1 MKIGLVLLA
10 LALLVSLVAAANME
24 KYNLRKG
31 KEFLEQ
37 KVLEEGVVALPSGLL
52 YKVVTEGPADGKS
65 PSAADTVSVH
75 YRGTLIDGTE
85 FDSSYKRGQP
95 AQFGVGQVIKG
106 WTEALQLMSVG
117 DKWELYIPSDLAY
130 GPSGPGSIGPNQ
142 VLIFE
147 VELLDIVGGSSA
159 QPAAGGG
166 KKARKSK
173 KKQAKEEL

>member
-85 FDSSYKRGQP
+85 VSATVSPPWR
-95 AQFGVGQVIKG
+95 
-106 WTEALQLMSVG
+106 L
-117 DKWELYIPSDLAY
+117 
-130 GPSGPGSIGPNQ
+130 N
-142 VLIFE
+142 
-147 VELLDIVGGSSA
+147 LLTHGFHSNCTV
-159 QPAAGGG
+159 
-166 KKARKSK
+166 R
-173 KKQAKEEL
+173 

>member
-1 MKIGLVLLA
+1 MKIGFVLLA
-10 LALLVSLVAAANME
+10 LALLVSLVAAANMD

-85 FDSSYKRGQP
+85 VSDVPPLVASLIYSPIMDFIPIAQFDSSYKRGQP

-106 WTEALQLMSVG
+106 TSLLRVKPPILSTLTFFTIATIQ
-117 DKWELYIPSDLAY
+117 A
-130 GPSGPGSIGPNQ
+130 GPRPCS
-142 VLIFE
+142 
-147 VELLDIVGGSSA
+147 
-159 QPAAGGG
+159 
-166 KKARKSK
+166 
-173 KKQAKEEL
+173 